1 MNSSKL
7 KNIIL
12 NNNFINFLGSLGNFP
27 DMTKPSLFSFTDQI
41 FDTSNKFNNIIY
53 KKLENKY
60 KNITD
65 LRGIEDNQ
73 LSYNK
78 TLEAIKNTSDLI
90 FNG

>member
-41 FDTSNKFNNIIY
+41 FDTSNKYVNLIY
-53 KKLENKY
+53 QKLENKY
-60 KNITD
+60 DNIID
-65 LRGIEDNQ
+65 LREVEDNKI
-73 LSYNK
+73 SFK
-78 TLEAIKNTSDLI
+78 SVVR
-90 FNG
+90 